1 MKTKIRLAS
10 ILVVVIVSFLLGPY
24 PQPLPGAAAAEP
36 IVLGVPTSM
45 VIIEPQQSKDAV
57 EMAVEE
63 INAAGGVNVGGVRR
77 PFKVVSIDTRDGEP
91 GMAVSEAL
99 MAYEKLILEHKP
111 HAIVVSFYSSE
122 ATLAGM
128 DITAK
133 YKIPNLA
140 TIAMSPKFQ
149 EKILEKY
156 NDYKYNFRLCYNSV
170 YFVGCYVK
178 GLELIGKQFG
188 FKKSYILTEEALWA
202 KAIGGFSEK
211 WYKENGWQVT
221 MHETFPKGISDFSV
235 PLSKVK
241 STGAQ
246 VITFVCSRPEAT
258 IMADQWRAMK
268 IPALLTGILPPLGGE
283 DIWKL
288 YKGKVEGV
296 INTLEAGIVPI
307 QAIPKSIEFHEK
319 FKKRTGKVLGG
330 SHGQGAAYDAVYVL
344 KDAIERAGTLD
355 ADKLVTALE
364 ATDRAGVLGR
374 IRFAKD
380 HQVPFGENP
389 KEAAMLVNVQWQK
402 PGKRVVVY
410 PETIAEGKIQLPPW
424 WKK

>member
-1 MKTKIRLAS
+1 MRIKIWTVS
-10 ILVVVIVSFLLGPY
+10 IVVILVSLILGAY
-24 PQPLPGAAAAEP
+24 ANQPAVAAEP
-36 IVLGVPTSM
+36 IILGLPSSM
-45 VIIEPQQSKDAV
+45 VIIEPLQCKDSV

-63 INAAGGVNVGGVRR
+63 VNAAGGVNVAGVKR

-128 DITAK
+128 DITTK
-133 YKIPNLA
+133 YKIPNLH
-140 TIAMSPKFQ
+140 TISMSPKFQ

-156 NDYKYNFRLCYNSV
+156 NDYKYNFRLCYNSI
-170 YFVGCYVK
+170 YFVGGYVK

-202 KAIGGFSEK
+202 KAIGGASEK

-246 VITFVCSRPEAT
+246 VITFVCSRPEAA

-268 IPALLTGILPPLGGE
+268 IPAMLTGILPPLGGE
-283 DIWKL
+283 DIWGL

-307 QAIPKSIEFHEK
+307 KAIPKSIEFHEK
-319 FKKRTGKVLGG
+319 FKKRTGKPLGG
-330 SHGQGAAYDAVYVL
+330 SHGQGPAYDAVYVL

-355 ADKLVTALE
+355 ADKLVTAIE
-364 ATDRAGVLGR
+364 ATDREGVIGK
-374 IRFAKD
+374 IRFGKD
-380 HQVPFGENP
+380 HQVPFGTNP

-402 PGKRVVVY
+402 PGKRVVIY
-410 PETIAEGKIQLPPW
+410 PESIAEGKIQLPPW